1 MGMMSTLFEI
11 LIDIVIHIIYI
22 LYINIMQDWEYSFTT
37 KQSKKTSNNFHISE
51 EVRKIISYN
60 MTPFKENI
68 NNIPLTP
75 VTHRLDSKLEEA
87 IK

>member
-1 MGMMSTLFEI
+1 
-11 LIDIVIHIIYI
+11 
-22 LYINIMQDWEYSFTT
+22 
-37 KQSKKTSNNFHISE
+37 
-51 EVRKIISYN
+51 